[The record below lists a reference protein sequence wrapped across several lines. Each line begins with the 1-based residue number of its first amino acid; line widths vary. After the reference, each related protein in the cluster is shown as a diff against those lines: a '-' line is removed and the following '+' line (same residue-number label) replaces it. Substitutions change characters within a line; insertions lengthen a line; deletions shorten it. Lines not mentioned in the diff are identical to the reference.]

1 MIGIDRALRHMA
13 WSNQDL
19 FAHLQT
25 LPVEALSLRYA
36 PTSWSVGGL
45 ALHIVGAA
53 EWFRYCLTGEPW
65 TELAKPKTHADLA
78 RLAEQIAP
86 LDALLLRE
94 AASPD
99 ATMTFEDEQG
109 ERSALRS
116 TILTQAFM
124 HAGEHRTHIAC
135 ALDNAGLPTFDLD
148 AHDLW
153 AFEAHDGPSRPVER

>member
-13 WSNQDL
+13 WSNQGL

-25 LPVEALSLRYA
+25 LPLDALALRYA
-36 PTSWSVGGL
+36 PNAWSVGGL
-45 ALHIVGAA
+45 ALHLVGAG

-65 TELAKPKTHADLA
+65 TELSKPRSHADLA
-78 RLAEQIAP
+78 QLAEQIAS
-86 LDALLLRE
+86 LDASLLRE
-94 AASPD
+94 AEPADAS
-99 ATMTFEDEQG
+99 MTFEDEHG
-109 ERSALRS
+109 PRTALRS

-153 AFEAHDGPSRPVER
+153 AFEALD